1 MVSITGSSVLGS
13 VLHVV
18 SQSLLIPV
26 MVVLLA
32 FMVYAV
38 IEVGGIISEYSSRI
52 KVDTNQVKLII
63 KEISMAGTPE
73 GVCDVLDDTDLPV
86 AHKDVLKE
94 IALNIGMAP
103 KAREAFARNLI
114 EEEETKAEK
123 RVEKTDII
131 GKIGPAIGLMGTL
144 IPLGP
149 GLSALGAGDINTLS
163 QHLLIAFDAAVIGM
177 ATAAIGYTISKIRRR
192 WYEEQLSIL
201 DTLAESILEVL
212 EDVKTTPEVNVY
224 S

>member
-1 MVSITGSSVLGS
+1 
-13 VLHVV
+13 
-18 SQSLLIPV
+18 
-26 MVVLLA
+26 
-32 FMVYAV
+32 
-38 IEVGGIISEYSSRI
+38 
-52 KVDTNQVKLII
+52 
-63 KEISMAGTPE
+63 
-73 GVCDVLDDTDLPV
+73 
-86 AHKDVLKE
+86 
-94 IALNIGMAP
+94 
-103 KAREAFARNLI
+103 
-114 EEEETKAEK
+114 
-123 RVEKTDII
+123 
-131 GKIGPAIGLMGTL
+131 MGTL

>member
-1 MVSITGSSVLGS
+1 MVSIPGSDILGE

-32 FMVYAV
+32 FLVYSI
-38 IEVGGIISEYSSRI
+38 IEVGGLISEYSSRI
-52 KVDTNQVKLII
+52 KVDTDQVKIII
-63 KEISMAGTPE
+63 KGISRVGTPE
-73 GVCDVLDDTDLPV
+73 DICGVIDGTELPV
-86 AHKDVLKE
+86 DHKNVLKE
-94 IALNIGMAP
+94 VALNLDMAP
-103 KAREAFARNLI
+103 KAREAFARKLV
-114 EEEETKAEK
+114 EEEELKAEK
-123 RVEKTDII
+123 RIEKTDII
-131 GKIGPAIGLMGTL
+131 GKVGPAIGLMGTL

-149 GLSALGAGDINTLS
+149 GMSALGAGDIQSLS

-192 WYEEQLSIL
+192 WYEEQISTL

-212 EDVKTTPEVNVY
+212 TDVKTTPEVNVY